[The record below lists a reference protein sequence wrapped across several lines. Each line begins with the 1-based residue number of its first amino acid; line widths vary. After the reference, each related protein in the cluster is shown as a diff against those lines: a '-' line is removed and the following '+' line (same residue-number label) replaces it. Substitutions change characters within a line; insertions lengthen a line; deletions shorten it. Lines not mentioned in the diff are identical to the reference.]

1 MDGGAVRLRR
11 VILAALLLAATV
23 AGAADIYVELGTA
36 VSNVTLA
43 CAISKTSAPPNT
55 IWIKPGTYPA
65 FNAINQHTGTI
76 RSISGQLTGYG
87 SAQDTIIDA
96 AWGASAVDL
105 VANTTLL
112 GVRVVKSAGG
122 SAFGNSDGGVRTAIN
137 CQFES
142 NVWANYGSV
151 ASPNSILSNCI
162 IRANGGIETLYR
174 CDIYNSLIIG
184 NYNYGTYASV
194 YSSDAGTHYLVG
206 NTFFANKITGNG
218 EIYHYAGTLYSQN
231 NLIVTTNAAYAGIPT
246 LLGGDVSQ
254 SVANAAS
261 IFRYPTSGEGTNLPA
276 GGDYR
281 LVPLCAAWSAGV
293 FTAATT
299 QARTD
304 LDGMNWRGLTNN
316 AAGAYWQNPT
326 MIPQLRGGLIL

>member
-23 AGAADIYVELGTA
+23 AGAADIYVEIGTA

-65 FNAINQHTGTI
+65 FNSDDQHTGTI
-76 RSISGQLTGYG
+76 RSLSGQLTGYG

-96 AWGASAVDL
+96 AWGASAVDIE
-105 VANTTLL
+105 ANTTLL
-112 GVRVVKSAGG
+112 GVRVVRSAEAA
-122 SAFGNSDGGVRTAIN
+122 AFGNIAGSVRTAIN
-137 CQFES
+137 CHFES
-142 NVWANYGSV
+142 NVWASYGSV
-151 ASPNSILSNCI
+151 ASVGSMLSNCI
-162 IRANGGIETLYR
+162 IRANGGMIPLYN
-174 CDIYNSLIIG
+174 CDVYNSLIIG
-184 NYNYGTYASV
+184 NSGAGGF
-194 YSSDAGTHYLVG
+194 AGTFAIDANAHYCVG
-206 NTFFANKITGNG
+206 NTFYANKLPGNG
-218 EIYHYAGTLYSQN
+218 EIYRYSGTLYSQN
-231 NLIVTTNAAYAGIPT
+231 NLFVTTNAAYAGSPT

-254 SVANAAS
+254 SVANAAT